1 MNWLVLQNGQ
11 ELPQEWD
18 GLAGKNIFLTRSFLQ
33 HLEKVNPC
41 QQKYNLLYNQGNL
54 KAIYVDYSLNL
65 DIFTYSFLKLKIPV
79 RIMGIPCSVSKQGF
93 AISADYE
100 GNLIKHFHSQ
110 TGAKLILNSTSEL
123 PSSQGQTL
131 PSCELVIS
139 WRSFNQY
146 LQSLRSNYRYRIKKI
161 LKKWSQ
167 VQVEFIEPAQFN
179 YKLYQL
185 YENVFENSQVKLE
198 KLNRQ
203 FFQKMPLPSL
213 IIQASYR
220 QERLGFVQLVQNGQE
235 LIFLFTGFNYQL
247 NNKFAIYLNLLLEI
261 VRYGINNKFK
271 VIDFGQTAE
280 ESKLKLGCKLKPKN
294 MYISH
299 SNFFLNK
306 LINKYSHLLSYQTP
320 NHNFK
325 VFK

>member
-1 MNWLVLQNGQ
+1 
-11 ELPQEWD
+11 
-18 GLAGKNIFLTRSFLQ
+18 
-33 HLEKVNPC
+33 
-41 QQKYNLLYNQGNL
+41 
-54 KAIYVDYSLNL
+54 
-65 DIFTYSFLKLKIPV
+65 
-79 RIMGIPCSVSKQGF
+79 
-93 AISADYE
+93 
-100 GNLIKHFHSQ
+100 
-110 TGAKLILNSTSEL
+110 
-123 PSSQGQTL
+123 
-131 PSCELVIS
+131 
-139 WRSFNQY
+139 
-146 LQSLRSNYRYRIKKI
+146 
-161 LKKWSQ
+161 
-167 VQVEFIEPAQFN
+167 VEFIEPAQFD